1 MTPEQLKALTDA
13 IRAEVEKGHQ
23 TNFEALSKMV
33 TEHKAEVAANLA
45 KQAEIQRAF
54 SLPGSAE
61 ATHKGEKFSLAKLYR
76 GAWTGRWEDAGMEKA
91 IADETTKNVK
101 AMGTVPDSAGG
112 FAIPTEIA
120 VDQIIPL
127 LYAKSVLAQLGAT
140 QLSGLTVSPL
150 NIPKV
155 TGGTTAYWLNEAAS
169 ITDSQLTMG
178 QLSMTP
184 KILATITPW
193 SDLLHTLQ
201 PAVESMIRAD
211 QVAQMA
217 LKLDLAGISGTGGQQ
232 PLGLINWS
240 GVSTETGAGSA
251 PTYDLLQ
258 NMITD
263 VENANA
269 LEGNLGWALSVAT
282 KTRIKQ
288 AKDATGGTDNKINY
302 QPLGNRELWNEQ
314 AKTICGYK
322 QAATTQ
328 LGTNDLIFGN
338 WADLLIG
345 QWGGLMVEATN
356 QLGFRT
362 VQRHLRTVAFFD
374 VAVRRGESFS
384 MGA

>member
-13 IRAEVEKGHQ
+13 IRAEVEKGHAA
-23 TNFEALSKMV
+23 NFEALSKMV

-61 ATHKGEKFSLAKLYR
+61 ATHKGEKFSLAKFYR
-76 GAWTGRWEDAGMEKA
+76 GVWTNNWSEAGMEKA

-112 FAIPTEIA
+112 FAVPTEIA

-127 LYAKSVLAQLGAT
+127 LYAKSVLANLGAT

-201 PAVESMIRAD
+201 PAVESMIRSD
-211 QVAQMA
+211 QAAQMA

-232 PLGLINWS
+232 PLGLINWA
-240 GVSTETGAGSA
+240 GVSTETNAGSA

-258 NMITD
+258 NMIND

-282 KTRIKQ
+282 KNRIKQ
-288 AKDATGGTDNKINY
+288 VKDVTGGTDNKANI